1 MQKGNFQRFTFHQ
14 KQSRKEVVSRLLQLL
29 SFVTLVSLLQCID
42 FAQEESA
49 PQIRLSSKGLS
60 YVELSTS
67 PATPA
72 TGQSTIILI
81 QFLDPQTKAP
91 RGDIY
96 YKLVIRNSTEP
107 VFVMP
112 GGSTIAG
119 KVGIP
124 YQFDNPGDYQVEI
137 DLNDTDISKASL
149 GSLDEVTFPVY
160 VTQGIPQK
168 DNQTYLNT
176 TVQNN
181 SQVNIDTTNTDNSH
195 LLVDVILVA
204 IAAGMIAFVI
214 RRKIRSKQKSQ
225 LG

>member
-1 MQKGNFQRFTFHQ
+1 
-14 KQSRKEVVSRLLQLL
+14 
-29 SFVTLVSLLQCID
+29 
-42 FAQEESA
+42 
-49 PQIRLSSKGLS
+49 LSSKGLS

-67 PATPA
+67 PATPT
-72 TGQSTIILI
+72 TGQPTILLI

-96 YKLVIRNSTEP
+96 YKLVIRNSTES

-137 DLNDTDISKASL
+137 DLNDTDISKASSA
-149 GSLDEVTFPVY
+149 SLDEATFPVY
-160 VTQGIPQK
+160 IAQGMSQK
-168 DNQTYLNT
+168 DNQTYLNA

-181 SQVNIDTTNTDNSH
+181 SAVNTDASNTDNSH
-195 LLVDVILVA
+195 LLVDGILIA
-204 IAAGMIAFVI
+204 IAAGMIAFMV
-214 RRKIRSKQKSQ
+214 RRRIISKQSKS
-225 LG
+225 

>member
-1 MQKGNFQRFTFHQ
+1 MT
-14 KQSRKEVVSRLLQLL
+14 SRLLQVL
-29 SFVTLVSLLQCID
+29 SFIILISLLQCIA

-49 PQIRLSSKGLS
+49 PQIRLSSKGLA

-67 PATPA
+67 PSIPVS
-72 TGQSTIILI
+72 GQPTIILL

-124 YQFDNPGDYQVEI
+124 YQFDNPGNYQVEI
-137 DLNDTDISKASL
+137 DLNDTDISKSSA

-160 VTQGIPQK
+160 IVQGVPQE
-168 DNQTYLNT
+168 DNQTSLDT
-176 TVQNN
+176 TVQN
-181 SQVNIDTTNTDNSH
+181 STIVNTDVSSTDNSH
-195 LLVDVILVA
+195 VLIDGILVVV
-204 IAAGMIAFVI
+204 AAGLIAFIV
-214 RRKIRSKQKSQ
+214 RRKIVSKQSKDQS
-225 LG
+225 

>member
-1 MQKGNFQRFTFHQ
+1 MT
-14 KQSRKEVVSRLLQLL
+14 SRLLQLS
-29 SFVTLVSLLQCID
+29 SFIILASLLQCIA

-49 PQIRLSSKGLS
+49 PQIRLSSKGLA

-72 TGQSTIILI
+72 SGQTTIILI
-81 QFLDPQTKAP
+81 QFLDPQSKAP

-124 YQFDNPGDYQVEI
+124 YQFDNPGNYQVEI
-137 DLNDTDISKASL
+137 DLNDTDISKAST

-160 VTQGIPQK
+160 IIQGTPQE
-168 DNQTYLNT
+168 DNQTSLNST
-176 TVQNN
+176 AQNSPTVNTDVPN
-181 SQVNIDTTNTDNSH
+181 TDASNTDNSH
-195 LLVDVILVA
+195 LLIDGVLVA
-204 IAAGMIAFVI
+204 VAAGLIAFII
-214 RRKIRSKQKSQ
+214 RRKIVSKQSKNQS
-225 LG
+225 G

>member
-1 MQKGNFQRFTFHQ
+1 M
-14 KQSRKEVVSRLLQLL
+14 L
-29 SFVTLVSLLQCID
+29 SFIILASLLQCIA

-67 PATPA
+67 PSNPVS
-72 TGQSTIILI
+72 GQPTIILL
-81 QFLDPQTKAP
+81 QFLDPQTKVP

-124 YQFDNPGDYQVEI
+124 YQFDNPGNYQVEI
-137 DLNDTDISKASL
+137 DLNDTDISKSST
-149 GSLDEVTFPVY
+149 GSLDEVTFPIY
-160 VTQGIPQK
+160 ITQGMPQE
-168 DNQTYLNT
+168 DNQTSLNT
-176 TVQNN
+176 TIQSSPTANTDV
-181 SQVNIDTTNTDNSH
+181 SSTDNSH
-195 LLVDVILVA
+195 VLIDVILVVV
-204 IAAGMIAFVI
+204 AAGLIAFMV
-214 RRKIRSKQKSQ
+214 RRKIVSKQSKSQ
-225 LG
+225 S